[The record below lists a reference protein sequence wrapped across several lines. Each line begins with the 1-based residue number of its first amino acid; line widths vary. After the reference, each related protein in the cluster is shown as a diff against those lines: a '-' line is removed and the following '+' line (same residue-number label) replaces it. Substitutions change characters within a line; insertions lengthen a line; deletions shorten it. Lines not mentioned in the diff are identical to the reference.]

1 MNDDQRDDQWDS
13 SSFGGSRRAQLR
25 QAQSMSVR
33 QRLEALDQL
42 RQLSDRM
49 QTMPRQYAGASITVE
64 ETAVREPV
72 TDYNGKQALNE
83 IVLSGCTP
91 TPLANY
97 LKALGVLRLLSTR
110 HPGTR
115 ARWRGDKLVLH
126 TSLSRDGLERFF
138 LDEYEP
144 TPVMAPW
151 NGGSGF
157 YEKDN
162 KQALQTILSS
172 QSSRLAAYG
181 HCLDIAETVLA
192 GLYLSASP
200 KGEDKTR
207 LLSRMRAALPDA
219 ALAWFDASVVL
230 SGESAQYPPLLGTGG
245 NDGRLDFTNN
255 FMQRLC
261 DVLPVD
267 EEVAAPQE
275 SAAWLRMA
283 LFGEPAPGLQK
294 RAIGQFSPGQAGG
307 PNGSSGFEADSLV
320 NSWDFVLMIEGAL
333 PFAAAAVRRN
343 ADDPFGVLS
352 YPFTV
357 RAVGAGAGNIGL
369 GDSANARGE
378 LWMPLWE
385 RPAAYMEIHALLS
398 EGRVALGRKPARDAL
413 DFVRALHH
421 LGGYRGVRS
430 FQRFGLLMRSGK
442 AYLATPLGRVDV
454 QPEPSGRWVDDLD
467 AHDWLSRFRRYAQ
480 GEQVPAGVKSL
491 CRRLDDLLFRVSA
504 ASPLAGDVQ
513 ALIILLGEIQRVIAV
528 SPKAMEA
535 VPPVPKLTEQWVQLA
550 GDDTPAF
557 RIVRALAGLHGTAD
571 KPLPIRSQLA
581 PVHPRWRNV
590 WITPEYAGK
599 HANDPA
605 CGRRLV
611 TPRRGQ
617 LAEFMSDLLMDRLRL
632 GKALAMLD
640 KPLNS
645 PSGVTLEDIT
655 AFLIDDAM
663 DRQIMR
669 LLPGL
674 ALCEIPLDAQ
684 WARGDGLAPT
694 AYALARLCL
703 TPDAILAKLRC
714 INEGEQVRI
723 PPALIASL
731 RRGNTFDR
739 GVALAWRRLHAS
751 RLAPAMALP
760 ARPNIGSVNPI
771 RLTAALLIPLRSGAT
786 GALAQHVLKPRRDD
800 DSTHHASNLLS
811 NNLET
816 SP

>member
-49 QTMPRQYAGASITVE
+49 QTMPRQYADASITVE

-110 HPGTR
+110 HPETR

-192 GLYLSASP
+192 GLDRSASP

-307 PNGSSGFEADSLV
+307 ANGSSGFEADSLV

-703 TPDAILAKLRC
+703 TPDAILAKLRW

-723 PPALIASL
+723 PPALIAIL
-731 RRGNTFDR
+731 RRGSTFDR

>member
-192 GLYLSASP
+192 GLDRSASP

-760 ARPNIGSVNPI
+760 ARPTLGSTKPV

>member
-1 MNDDQRDDQWDS
+1 
-13 SSFGGSRRAQLR
+13 
-25 QAQSMSVR
+25 MSVR

-49 QTMPRQYAGASITVE
+49 QTMPRQYADASITVE

-110 HPGTR
+110 HPETR

-157 YEKDN
+157 YFRERKSNERDPN
-162 KQALQTILSS
+162 TGKKLKLGIRDQPTIATKVVDSV
-172 QSSRLAAYG
+172 
-181 HCLDIAETVLA
+181 IASTNPSLIEYA
-192 GLYLSASP
+192 SALSA
-200 KGEDKTR
+200 G
-207 LLSRMRAALPDA
+207 RAATERINLAKAPDRGKSKDEFVQFLRATVSDGALFWLDA
-219 ALAWFDASVVL
+219 ALLITASRTL
-230 SGESAQYPPLLGTGG
+230 FPPLLGSGG
-245 NDGRLDFTNN
+245 NDGNLDFTSN
-255 FMQRLC
+255 FMQRVI
-261 DVLPVD
+261 DVIGVD
-267 EEVAAPQE
+267 EKLPTY
-275 SAAWLRMA
+275 STDWLEMA
-283 LFGEPAPGLQK
+283 LFGGSAPNLVK
-294 RAIGQFSPGQAGG
+294 SSIGQFFPGQAGG
-307 PNGSSGFEADSLV
+307 PNATSGFRADGAI
-320 NSWDFVLMIEGAL
+320 NPWDFVLMIEGAL
-333 PFAAAAVRRN
+333 TFAAAAVRRN
-343 ADDPFGVLS
+343 ADEPFGVMS

-357 RAVGAGAGNIGL
+357 RAVGAGAGSVGQS
-369 GDSANARGE
+369 DSQSASGE
-378 LWMPLWE
+378 LWMPLWN
-385 RPAAYMEIHALLS
+385 RPASYTEIHALIS

-421 LGGYRGVRS
+421 LGGYRGVQS
-430 FQRFGLLMRSGK
+430 FQRFGLLKRSGDNF
-442 AYLATPLGRVDV
+442 LATPLGRVDV

-731 RRGNTFDR
+731 RRGSTFDR

-760 ARPNIGSVNPI
+760 ARPNIGSFNPI

>member
-151 NGGSGF
+151 NGGGGV

-192 GLYLSASP
+192 GLDRSASP